1 MRKLNLLF
9 VENTLREKG
18 IRIFT
23 LLEFE
28 RIFGVSKTA
37 SKKFLENYT
46 KKGFF
51 GRPRQ
56 GFYVTNFNPPGSFLI
71 ANKIYWPSYISFETA
86 LSFYHII
93 AETVSAVT
101 SATPRA
107 SREFRFGEQVFIY
120 STIKKDIYSF
130 YTPTMILNETIL
142 IAEREKALAD
152 FLYFVAMGK
161 KNIPDRFDLSKI
173 NKKLLLKYIAYYNFR
188 PLERLVKNVI

>member
-23 LLEFE
+23 ILEFE

>member
-107 SREFRFGEQVFIY
+107 SREFRSGEQVFIY
-120 STIKKDIYSF
+120 STIKKDVYSF
-130 YTPTMILNETIL
+130 YTPTIILNETIL
-142 IAEREKALAD
+142 IAEKEKALAD

-161 KNIPDRFDLSKI
+161 KNIPDRFNLTKI
-173 NKKLLLKYIAYYNFR
+173 NKKLLLKYIPYYNFR
-188 PLERLVKNVI
+188 PLERLIKNVI

>member
-23 LLEFE
+23 ILEFE

-37 SKKFLENYT
+37 AKKFLENYT

-56 GFYVTNFNPPGSFLI
+56 GFYITNFDPSGSFLI
-71 ANKIYWPSYISFETA
+71 ANKIYQPSYISFETA

-93 AETVSAVT
+93 GETVYAVT

-107 SREFRFGEQVFIY
+107 SREFRSGEQVFIY
-120 STIKKDIYSF
+120 STIKRDIYSF

-142 IAEREKALAD
+142 IAEKEKALAD

-161 KNIPDRFDLSKI
+161 KKIPERLDLSKI
-173 NKKLLLKYIAYYNFR
+173 NKKLLLKCIPYYNFR

>member
-1 MRKLNLLF
+1 MRKLNLLS

-23 LLEFE
+23 ILEFE

-37 SKKFLENYT
+37 AKKFLENYT

-51 GRPRQ
+51 GHPRQ
-56 GFYVTNFNPPGSFLI
+56 GFYITNFAPPGTFLI
-71 ANKIYWPSYISFETA
+71 ANKIYQPSYISFETA

-93 AETVSAVT
+93 AETVYAVT

-107 SREFRFGEQVFIY
+107 SREFHLGEQVFIY
-120 STIKKDIYSF
+120 STIKKNVYSF
-130 YTPTMILNETIL
+130 YAPTSILGETIL
-142 IAEREKALAD
+142 MAEKEKALAD

-161 KNIPDRFDLSKI
+161 KKIPDRLDLTTI
-173 NKKLLLKYIAYYNFR
+173 NKKLLLKYIAHYNFR
-188 PLERLVKNVI
+188 PLEKLVKNVI

>member
-46 KKGFF
+46 KKSFF

-56 GFYVTNFNPPGSFLI
+56 SFYVTNFDPPGSFLI

>member
-23 LLEFE
+23 ILEFE

-37 SKKFLENYT
+37 AKKFLENYT

-93 AETVSAVT
+93 FETVSAVT
-101 SATPRA
+101 SATPKT
-107 SREFRFGEQVFIY
+107 SREFRSGEQVFSY
-120 STIKKDIYSF
+120 STIKKDVYSF
-130 YTPTMILNETIL
+130 YTPTIILNETIL
-142 IAEREKALAD
+142 IAEKEKALAD

-161 KNIPDRFDLSKI
+161 KNIPDRFNLTKI
-173 NKKLLLKYIAYYNFR
+173 NKKLLLKYIPYYNFR
-188 PLERLVKNVI
+188 PLERLIKNVI